1 MRLRGGL
8 EWRRKRE
15 CMYAVRGRER
25 ERIGMCIYAEIV
37 WLYVCRKREWA
48 YICRECVWVYVC
60 RERERVGVYIPREYG
75 MVICEPR
82 ERVGI
87 YIYICRECVW
97 VYMYAVRVREW
108 L

>member
-15 CMYAVRGRER
+15 CMYAVRGRERER

-75 MVICEPR
+75 MVIC
-82 ERVGI
+82 
-87 YIYICRECVW
+87 
-97 VYMYAVRVREW
+97 
-108 L
+108 